1 MNSWRQPGTILV
13 TCPKGLPP
21 YLKAEMEALGCPE
34 PRELAAGVETR
45 GTLAD
50 CPVLNLR
57 LRTGHRVLFELA
69 RLRAPGPAELYA
81 GATALPWEELIP
93 SDGYVSVSSALR
105 TQAVNDSRFAN
116 QRLKDAIVDRIAARM
131 GRRPDSGPDQ
141 SRSCVFLHWRED
153 EATIY
158 LDTSGEPLARRGYR
172 TMPGSAPMQETLA
185 AAVLLAAGWP
195 EIADT
200 GGNLVN
206 PMCGSGTLAIEAG
219 LMALGRAPGLTR
231 DNFAFMHLL
240 GYDPGAWEA
249 LRQEARAAVLARP
262 QGRLLASDIDPAQV
276 KAARHNAGRAG
287 LGQHLGLAVC
297 DFRQAEVPLGA
308 GLVVVNPEYG
318 MRLGQTRELEA
329 TYKAL
334 GDFLKQRCAGYR
346 AALFTGNPDLAKHVG
361 LKPSRRIP
369 FWNAKIECRLLLF
382 ELYAGSRR
390 ASRQPA

>member
-1 MNSWRQPGTILV
+1 MNPWQRPGTILV

-21 YLKAEMEALGCPE
+21 YLRAEMEALGCPG

-45 GTLAD
+45 GVLAD
-50 CPVLNLR
+50 CPRLNLH

-69 RLRAPGPAELYA
+69 RLRAPGPNELYA
-81 GATALPWEELIP
+81 GASVLPWEECIP
-93 SDGYVSVSSALR
+93 ADGYVSVSSVLR
-105 TQAVNDSRFAN
+105 TRAVNDSRFAN

-141 SRSCVFLHWRED
+141 TRACVFLHWRED
-153 EATIY
+153 EAAVY

-195 EIADT
+195 EIAAD
-200 GGNLVN
+200 GGHLVN
-206 PMCGSGTLAIEAG
+206 PMCGSGTLAVEAG
-219 LMALGRAPGLTR
+219 LTALCRAPGLIR
-231 DNFAFMHLL
+231 DNFAFMYLL
-240 GYDPGAWEA
+240 GFDAQGWE
-249 LRQEARAAVLARP
+249 RQRHEARSRILPAP
-262 QGRLLASDIDPAQV
+262 KGRLLASDRDPAQV
-276 KAARHNAGRAG
+276 RAAQNNARLAG
-287 LGQHLGLAVC
+287 LEPHLELATC
-297 DFRQAEVPLGA
+297 DFRQTEVPPGA

-318 MRLGQTRELEA
+318 QRLGRARELEA

-346 AALFTGNPDLAKHVG
+346 AALFTGSPDLAKHVG
-361 LKPSRRIP
+361 LRPSRRIP

-390 ASRQPA
+390 TPKPA